1 MNENPVM
8 VITGTRYGIGRYLT
22 EYYIGKG
29 FLVVGCSRG
38 DIDYQF
44 DNYLHFCIDVSDE
57 SSVKKMFAEIRK
69 KYGRL
74 DVIINNAG
82 IASHNH
88 ALLTS
93 LKELQ
98 NVLDTNFVGTFLCCR
113 EAVKLM
119 KRNKYGRVI
128 NISSIHVPLATIGTS
143 IYGATKASIEQFSRV
158 LAQEVFQFGITIN
171 LLSLSVVRGSGMA
184 ENLPD
189 DIEHELL
196 QRTISKIQ
204 LDFKDV
210 SHAIDFFISKKSK
223 LITSQT
229 LYLGGV

>member
-1 MNENPVM
+1 
-8 VITGTRYGIGRYLT
+8 
-22 EYYIGKG
+22 
-29 FLVVGCSRG
+29 
-38 DIDYQF
+38 
-44 DNYLHFCIDVSDE
+44 
-57 SSVKKMFAEIRK
+57 MFAEIRK

-82 IASHNH
+82 IASYTH

-171 LLSLSVVRGSGMA
+171 L
-184 ENLPD
+184 
-189 DIEHELL
+189 
-196 QRTISKIQ
+196 
-204 LDFKDV
+204 
-210 SHAIDFFISKKSK
+210 
-223 LITSQT
+223 
-229 LYLGGV
+229 

>member
-1 MNENPVM
+1 MNENPVI

-38 DIDYQF
+38 DIDYKF

-82 IASHNH
+82 IASYNH

-98 NVLDTNFVGTFLCCR
+98 NVLDTNFVLIN
-113 EAVKLM
+113 V
-119 KRNKYGRVI
+119 NKTYI
-128 NISSIHVPLATIGTS
+128 AKSIH
-143 IYGATKASIEQFSRV
+143 
-158 LAQEVFQFGITIN
+158 
-171 LLSLSVVRGSGMA
+171 
-184 ENLPD
+184 
-189 DIEHELL
+189 
-196 QRTISKIQ
+196 SKTTVNQ
-204 LDFKDV
+204 D
-210 SHAIDFFISKKSK
+210 
-223 LITSQT
+223 
-229 LYLGGV
+229 

>member
-1 MNENPVM
+1 
-8 VITGTRYGIGRYLT
+8 
-22 EYYIGKG
+22 
-29 FLVVGCSRG
+29 
-38 DIDYQF
+38 
-44 DNYLHFCIDVSDE
+44 
-57 SSVKKMFAEIRK
+57 
-69 KYGRL
+69 
-74 DVIINNAG
+74 
-82 IASHNH
+82 
-88 ALLTS
+88 
-93 LKELQ
+93 
-98 NVLDTNFVGTFLCCR
+98 
-113 EAVKLM
+113 M

-171 LLSLSVVRGSGMA
+171 LLSLSVVMGSGMA
-184 ENLPD
+184 ESLPD
-189 DIEHELL
+189 DIAHELL
-196 QRTISKIQ
+196 QRTVSKIQ